1 MAIISIS
8 TSTEPLFNTFGTA
21 TTFGIFCIINLL
33 GGLFIALC
41 SKEITGLS
49 KKELELLYVPE
60 KYKGRVA
67 ATNVSDDGSTSQYK
81 RVHSN
86 EKLVSKA
93 DASTGPSSLIP
104 SAFSDY

>member
-1 MAIISIS
+1 M
-8 TSTEPLFNTFGTA
+8 
-21 TTFGIFCIINLL
+21 L

-41 SKEITGLS
+41 CKEITGLS

-67 ATNVSDDGSTSQYK
+67 AMNASGEGSTSQYK
-81 RVHSN
+81 KVHSD
-86 EKLVSKA
+86 EKLVLQA
-93 DASTGPSSLIP
+93 DFSTGPSSLIP